1 MCFDI
6 LGLLPSAPPSLRLM
20 MMVRHQVDMTRR
32 QDQEHTGKKE
42 NKNRE
47 RHTPR
52 AFLAVRKYINK

>member
-32 QDQEHTGKKE
+32 QDQEFTGEKE
-42 NKNRE
+42 NKTRE
-47 RHTPR
+47 RHTSG